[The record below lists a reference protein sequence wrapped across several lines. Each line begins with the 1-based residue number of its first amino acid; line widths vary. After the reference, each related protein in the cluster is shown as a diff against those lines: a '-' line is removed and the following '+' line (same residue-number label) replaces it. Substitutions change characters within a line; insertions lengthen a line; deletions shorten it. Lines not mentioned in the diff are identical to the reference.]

1 VVSFVLFIAEKIFR
15 RCVVENIEFVF
26 ILTTSYNAIE
36 KAAGALQLAVNMTAF
51 DAKVDFFLMNEG
63 ALLARKGF
71 AESVTYQKAFSPVAE
86 LIKSL
91 IEDGNCKF
99 YICASCVKPY
109 GLEGAEL
116 IKNAEVKPGSYL
128 GELLMKRQ
136 GLTF

>member
-1 VVSFVLFIAEKIFR
+1 M
-15 RCVVENIEFVF
+15 ENREFVF

-36 KAAGALQLAVNMTAF
+36 KAAGALQLAVNMMAF
-51 DAKVDFFLMNEG
+51 DAKVDFFLLNEG
-63 ALLARKGF
+63 ALLAKKGF
-71 AESVTYQKAFSPVAE
+71 ADSITYQKAFSPVGD

-91 IEDGNCKF
+91 TDDFDCKF
-99 YICASCVKPY
+99 YICASCVRPY

-116 IKNAEVKPGSYL
+116 IKNAEIKPGSYL

>member
-1 VVSFVLFIAEKIFR
+1 M
-15 RCVVENIEFVF
+15 ENKEFVF
-26 ILTTSYNAIE
+26 IITHSFDKIE
-36 KAAGALQLAVNMTAF
+36 KAAGALQLAANLAAF
-51 DAKVDFFLMNEG
+51 DAKIDFFLMNEG
-63 ALLARKGF
+63 AFLAKKGF
-71 AESVTYQKAFSPVAE
+71 AESMTWQKAFSPVAG

-91 IEDGNCKF
+91 VEDFDCKF

-109 GLEGAEL
+109 GLEGTEW

>member
-1 VVSFVLFIAEKIFR
+1 MEQKD
-15 RCVVENIEFVF
+15 FVF

-36 KAAGALQLAVNMTAF
+36 KAAGALQLATNMAAF
-51 DAKVDFFLMNEG
+51 DAKIDFFLMNEG
-63 ALLARKGF
+63 AFLAKKGF
-71 AESVTYQKAFSPVAE
+71 AESVTYQKAFSPVAD

-91 IEDGNCKF
+91 VDDFDCKF
-99 YICASCVKPY
+99 YVCASCVKPY

-116 IKNAEVKPGSYL
+116 IKNAEIKPGSHL

>member
-1 VVSFVLFIAEKIFR
+1 M
-15 RCVVENIEFVF
+15 ENKEFVF
-26 ILTTSYNAIE
+26 IITHSFDKIE
-36 KAAGALQLAVNMTAF
+36 KAAGALQLAANLAAF

-63 ALLARKGF
+63 TFLARKGF
-71 AESVTYQKAFSPVAE
+71 AESMTWQKAFSPVAG

-91 IEDGNCKF
+91 VEDFDCKF

-109 GLEGAEL
+109 GLEGTEW